1 MDKQTVV
8 FIGRSGCGK
17 GTQAKKLIEY
27 LKANDPEK
35 RSVLYIAT
43 GALFRDFIQGDTHTQ
58 EISRKRFD
66 ESKLQ
71 PTFLSTYLWG
81 KELVEKETGN
91 EHIIFDGL
99 PRTRSES
106 EIISSVFDFY
116 DRPDPAVVYMNVSEE
131 WTRGRLKSRGR
142 EDDLDDREVNRRM
155 AWFKTDVLPAIEYF
169 KDHETERFVEVNGE
183 QEIEE
188 VHKDILKALELE

>member
-27 LKANDPEK
+27 LETNDPKK

-58 EISRKRFD
+58 KLSRERY
-66 ESKLQ
+66 EASGLQ

-81 KELVEKETGN
+81 KELVEKEMGN
-91 EHIIFDGL
+91 EHIVFDGL

-106 EIISSVFDFY
+106 KILSSVFDFY
-116 DRPDPAVVYMNVSEE
+116 ERPSPAVAYLNVSEE
-131 WTRGRLKSRGR
+131 WTRERLKSRGR
-142 EDDLDDREVNRRM
+142 EDDLDDIEVKRRM
-155 AWFKTDVLPAIEYF
+155 AWFETDVWPAIEYF
-169 KDHETERFVEVNGE
+169 KEHDGATFVDVNGE

-188 VHKDILKALELE
+188 VHQEVIRKLNL

>member
-27 LKANDPEK
+27 IKANDKES

-43 GALFRDFIQGDTHTQ
+43 GALFRDFTQGDTHTQ
-58 EISRKRFD
+58 QISRKRMD

-91 EHIIFDGL
+91 EHIVFDGL

-106 EIISSVFDFY
+106 KILSSVFDFY
-116 DRPDPAVVYMNVSEE
+116 DRISPAVVYMNVSEE
-131 WTRGRLKSRGR
+131 WTREKLRSRGR
-142 EDDLDDREVNRRM
+142 EDDLDDHEVDRRM
-155 AWFKTDVLPAIEYF
+155 AWFESDVWPAIEYF
-169 KDHETERFVEVNGE
+169 KDHETERFIEVNGE
-183 QEIEE
+183 QEIEK
-188 VHKDILKALELE
+188 VHKDILKALGL

>member
-43 GALFRDFIQGDTHTQ
+43 GALFRDFIQGNLHSQ
-58 EISRKRFD
+58 QICREIIND
-66 ESKLQ
+66 GGLP

-81 KELVEKETGN
+81 KQLVESEAGE
-91 EHIIFDGL
+91 EHMIFDGL

-106 EIISSVFDFY
+106 KILSSVFTFY
-116 DRPDPAVVYMNVSEE
+116 GRVDPVIVYINVSERWARE
-131 WTRGRLKSRGR
+131 RLDARGR
-142 EDDLDDREVNRRM
+142 EGDRSGYDVDKRM
-155 AWFKTDVLPAIEYF
+155 SWFEEQVVPAIEYF
-169 KDHETERFVEVNGE
+169 KEHETANFIEVNGE
-183 QEIEE
+183 QQIEE
-188 VHKDILKALELE
+188 VHKEVLKVLNI